1 MKMDDRH
8 IYVFGPFILNPSE
21 RLLLYKGQ
29 PVTGLQDMVFNLL
42 HIFVRKPLYSFDRD
56 ELMLALWGEDYID
69 KNENTLT
76 KYISDL
82 RDALKECDPDAHKYV
97 ETRRKKGY
105 RFMCHVKKYDVE
117 GVSDEVE
124 SLCTKAI
131 FNLRKYSKVGFEK
144 AIGFF
149 KNAIKLNENYA
160 PAFAG
165 LADAYIWYTVFCYN
179 TLPAKQM
186 LEKARSYVERA
197 LALDPS
203 LAAAHAVNGF
213 INLFH
218 DWNWGK
224 ADEDL
229 RRAIEIDQSH
239 APAHLGVSLMCA
251 ARGDD
256 DEAFREIDLALHH
269 DIFSRL
275 LNVAKGIV
283 YFETRRF
290 TEGLRQFRET
300 EEETLEYLV
309 ASFDG
314 AYFGEALIYTQEGRF
329 DKAFEAAQKAYKHSG
344 NILDQ
349 IAMCYINTVAQ
360 KREEAQALLDEL
372 MEQVERR
379 YVSPFHLATIFLAR
393 GERVRACEWLERAC
407 EECDPWILF
416 LRSDPRFDA
425 LHSDDCFISLLRRI
439 KLPSLKA

>member
-1 MKMDDRH
+1 MKMDDGH
-8 IYVFGPFILNPSE
+8 IYVFGLFILNPSE
-21 RLLLYKGQ
+21 SLLLFKGQ
-29 PVTGLQDMVFNLL
+29 PVTGLQDMVFDLL
-42 HIFVRKPLYSFDRD
+42 HIFVRKPLYLFNRD
-56 ELMLALWGEDYID
+56 ELMQALWGEGYFD

-82 RDALKECDPDAHKYV
+82 RDVLKECDPDVHKCV

-149 KNAIKLNENYA
+149 ENAIKLNEHYA

-179 TLPAKQM
+179 TLSAKQM
-186 LEKARSYVERA
+186 LEKARANVVRA
-197 LALDPS
+197 LAIDPS
-203 LAAAHAVNGF
+203 LAAAHVVNGF
-213 INLFH
+213 INIFH
-218 DWNWGK
+218 DWNWEK

-229 RRAIEIDQSH
+229 RRAIQIDPGS
-239 APAHLGVSLMCA
+239 APAHLWLSLMAA
-251 ARGDD
+251 ARNDAAG
-256 DEAFREIDLALHH
+256 AFREIDTALRY
-269 DIFSRL
+269 DRFSRL

-290 TEGLRQFRET
+290 TEALSQFRET
-300 EEETLEYLV
+300 EEDTREFLV
-309 ASFDG
+309 AAFDG
-314 AYFGEALIYTQEGRF
+314 AYFGEALIYTQQGHF
-329 DKAFEAAQKAYKHSG
+329 DDAFEAAQKAYKYSG

-349 IAMCYINTVAQ
+349 IAMCFISTVAQ
-360 KREEAQALLDEL
+360 KREEAQTLLDEL

-393 GERVRACEWLERAC
+393 GDRVSACEWLVKAC
-407 EECDPWILF
+407 EERDPWILF
-416 LRSDPRFDA
+416 LSSDVRFDA
-425 LHSDDCFISLLRRI
+425 LHSDDCFIRVLQRI
-439 KLPSLKA
+439 KLPTPEP